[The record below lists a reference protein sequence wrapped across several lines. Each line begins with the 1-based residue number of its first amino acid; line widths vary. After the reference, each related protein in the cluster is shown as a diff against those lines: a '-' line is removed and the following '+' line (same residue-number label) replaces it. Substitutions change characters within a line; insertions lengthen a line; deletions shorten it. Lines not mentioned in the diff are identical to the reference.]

1 MASLQ
6 GSLRL
11 LLPFALLFAPALVK
25 ASHRELTC
33 AQGSCFASDC
43 ACNFGDDCENGS
55 DEEHCSQYKRCDFE
69 EGFCDMTQ
77 SPETTSG
84 WFRTNQVPG
93 LQHDHAGRN
102 SAHFLS
108 LLPVRGNRTTADLK
122 SPVFL
127 PTQTCQLSFYHHVGA
142 QHGRLHVIVQH
153 YGLDQH
159 TEVWKNSTRAHKD
172 VWWQTTI
179 WVPSDHTFQVL
190 IRGEFS
196 GDSEA
201 SAVLAIDDLSFS
213 PGCIAP
219 TDLITSPPPSPCPD
233 SWFACGDGECIEES
247 KVCDFTPH
255 CLHGEDE
262 AGCPTECDFDG
273 GSCGWN
279 ELTLGDGFDWVW
291 GTSAELPPY
300 LYGDPPPLDHT
311 TNSTEG
317 HFMFIRKNSSSLYPK
332 AVLQGPWF
340 KQSASSCTMTF
351 WHYNSGIS
359 VGAANMNLQIKGDPN
374 NTILWRT
381 LYDQGPQWN
390 QATVQLGRLT
400 RPFQISLSK
409 ISLGVFDGVS
419 ALDDVTFNN
428 CSMPPPAAH
437 CPQHTHFHCKH
448 TKACVEYM
456 RLCDLVDDCGDGSD
470 EVGCSPELQCNFEQ
484 GLCSWKQEQSG
495 GDMFDWTLIQGP
507 TPTFDTGPWKDHT
520 LGTISGHYLYI
531 ESSAP
536 QQFKDTAVLLSR
548 VFQPTFKH
556 SKDPSSAH
564 CVFRFN
570 YHMFGSHVFC
580 LAVYLRTTATGRG
593 SMLWVRYGNQ
603 GNLWHRKTLYL
614 TSSKPFQIL
623 IEGTVG
629 DDFRGDIAIDDL
641 SFMNCEPYEGNLPTV
656 NQTIPTV
663 TTPAPTGQPH
673 SCPNGQFVCGA
684 HGECVADSQVCDF
697 RPDCSDGSDEFSCV
711 RERCSFE
718 DGETCGWKIMDSSV
732 TEAHAFRWSP
742 DQGESI
748 HDLEE
753 YHRPVNDHTLGTPE
767 GWYLC
772 ADSSNGGY
780 GHITDLQSPVISS
793 TGPQCVLV
801 FWYYMNG
808 FTVGTLQVLLK
819 YENNSRVV
827 WSQTGNQGNKWRR
840 GEVFLGLLN
849 NFQVVFRA
857 KRGISY
863 MGDLVID
870 DVSFLQCSPPLPP
883 TLPCTPE
890 QYACANGHCIP
901 EDNLCDFINHCGDNS
916 DEDPYICKG
925 FSGRCNF
932 EFDMCSWRQCQ
943 QDDFDWLIKAGST
956 LTVGTGPTGDHTLR
970 NQSGHYVYLES
981 SFPQAAG
988 DTACISGPLLS
999 RRSSKCKMRFYFHM
1013 SGDGIGMLSVF
1024 RKSQGHRHLLLNL
1037 TGDQGNYWQMGEVPL
1052 SDIWDFQ
1059 VIFEGK
1065 VGRNPKG
1072 DICLD
1077 DITFS
1082 PGCLLGTSA
1091 GGSENTPPPTA
1102 GACPPGFLPCDK
1114 GGCYASGQS
1123 CDFVD
1128 DCGDGTDEKGCGTSC
1143 SFEDGYCGW
1152 KSSPADNYDWKLGVG
1167 SVKSTRPPY
1176 DHTLMDGTGHFVS
1189 LEATPLGLR
1198 GDKAHMRSSV
1208 WKESSAICKF
1218 SFWYYI
1224 SHKASGTIR
1233 VLIKTE
1239 NDLWEAWSKSGN
1251 QGIQWNRAVIPMR
1264 NLRSFEVIF
1273 EGVRSWDV
1281 SGGASLDDLE
1291 YIDCAP
1297 NEVEPLICPIVTDFM
1312 CHDGHCVESHLRC
1325 DHKGDCAD
1333 GSDEADCDRIFGLP
1347 GACDF
1352 NMDDDQ
1358 WEAACQLSQDTTDD
1372 FDWLIGQRSETHG
1385 AGPQSDHSPGG
1396 GGKFLYVHSAVQRE
1410 GDIARVTTRRP
1421 FPASIGGCHLR
1432 FWFYMHG
1439 SDRMGTLKVYT
1450 VGPSGTSLLMWAVT
1464 GNHGSE
1470 WTYADVILANT
1481 APFRVTFQAEVGG
1494 DMWTDIALDD
1504 ISYTEECVVG
1514 GPVTPQPLT
1523 CGVDQ
1528 YQCTYYFQCL
1538 PMSWRCDGELDCADK
1553 SDEESCPGQV
1563 PGTVPPQV
1571 GCPTGQYQCL
1581 DSSCV
1586 PSILRCDSVADCPE
1600 GEDEYSCPLL
1610 QCELGELVCEGSP
1623 GCIPLDKRCDHSA
1636 DCLPFRSDESS
1647 CHECPWAYCLNG
1659 GSCLVGS
1666 HGPVCRCAPG
1676 WTGNRCHVR
1685 EKVIPSTPT
1694 PEMEE
1699 RHLESVYA
1707 GVAIGLLLLLAGV
1720 ALCFLA
1726 VCRRRCYALKH
1737 VMMSYREMDEQP
1749 ADWRT
1754 EKSCAASVNPRRNDS
1769 PQLPISVYPW
1779 RREVEKELSFDNP
1792 LYTHPPDTRHT
1803 HCKSSEA

>member
-1 MASLQ
+1 MLTWPMASLQ

-84 WFRTNQVPG
+84 WFQTNQVPG

-108 LLPVRGNRTTADLK
+108 LLPVRGNGTTADLK

-159 TEVWKNSTRAHKD
+159 TEVWKNSTQAHKD

-262 AGCPTECDFDG
+262 AGCR
-273 GSCGWN
+273 
-279 ELTLGDGFDWVW
+279 
-291 GTSAELPPY
+291 
-300 LYGDPPPLDHT
+300 
-311 TNSTEG
+311 

-409 ISLGVFDGVS
+409 ISLGVFNGVS

-470 EVGCSPELQCNFEQ
+470 EVGCC
-484 GLCSWKQEQSG
+484 
-495 GDMFDWTLIQGP
+495 
-507 TPTFDTGPWKDHT
+507 
-520 LGTISGHYLYI
+520 
-531 ESSAP
+531 
-536 QQFKDTAVLLSR
+536 
-548 VFQPTFKH
+548 
-556 SKDPSSAH
+556 
-564 CVFRFN
+564 
-570 YHMFGSHVFC
+570 
-580 LAVYLRTTATGRG
+580 
-593 SMLWVRYGNQ
+593 
-603 GNLWHRKTLYL
+603 
-614 TSSKPFQIL
+614 
-623 IEGTVG
+623 
-629 DDFRGDIAIDDL
+629 
-641 SFMNCEPYEGNLPTV
+641 
-656 NQTIPTV
+656 
-663 TTPAPTGQPH
+663 
-673 SCPNGQFVCGA
+673 
-684 HGECVADSQVCDF
+684 
-697 RPDCSDGSDEFSCV
+697 
-711 RERCSFE
+711 
-718 DGETCGWKIMDSSV
+718 
-732 TEAHAFRWSP
+732 
-742 DQGESI
+742 
-748 HDLEE
+748 
-753 YHRPVNDHTLGTPE
+753 
-767 GWYLC
+767 
-772 ADSSNGGY
+772 
-780 GHITDLQSPVISS
+780 
-793 TGPQCVLV
+793 
-801 FWYYMNG
+801 
-808 FTVGTLQVLLK
+808 
-819 YENNSRVV
+819 
-827 WSQTGNQGNKWRR
+827 
-840 GEVFLGLLN
+840 
-849 NFQVVFRA
+849 
-857 KRGISY
+857 
-863 MGDLVID
+863 
-870 DVSFLQCSPPLPP
+870 
-883 TLPCTPE
+883 
-890 QYACANGHCIP
+890 
-901 EDNLCDFINHCGDNS
+901 
-916 DEDPYICKG
+916 
-925 FSGRCNF
+925 
-932 EFDMCSWRQCQ
+932 
-943 QDDFDWLIKAGST
+943 
-956 LTVGTGPTGDHTLR
+956 
-970 NQSGHYVYLES
+970 
-981 SFPQAAG
+981 
-988 DTACISGPLLS
+988 
-999 RRSSKCKMRFYFHM
+999 
-1013 SGDGIGMLSVF
+1013 
-1024 RKSQGHRHLLLNL
+1024 
-1037 TGDQGNYWQMGEVPL
+1037 
-1052 SDIWDFQ
+1052 
-1059 VIFEGK
+1059 
-1065 VGRNPKG
+1065 
-1072 DICLD
+1072 
-1077 DITFS
+1077 
-1082 PGCLLGTSA
+1082 
-1091 GGSENTPPPTA
+1091 
-1102 GACPPGFLPCDK
+1102 ACPPGFLPCDK

-1176 DHTLMDGTGHFVS
+1176 DHTLMDGTGHFIS

-1251 QGIQWNRAVIPMR
+1251 QGSQWNRAVIPMR

-1312 CHDGHCVESHLRC
+1312 CHNGHCVESHLRC

-1333 GSDEADCDRIFGLP
+1333 GSDEVDCDRIFGLP

-1410 GDIARVTTRRP
+1410 GDIARMTTRRP

-1563 PGTVPPQV
+1563 PGTIPPQV

-1754 EKSCAASVNPRRNDS
+1754 EVG
-1769 PQLPISVYPW
+1769 PQ
-1779 RREVEKELSFDNP
+1779 KESN
-1792 LYTHPPDTRHT
+1792 R
-1803 HCKSSEA
+1803 SSEDSVRTELQQILQSLI